1 MKKDFV
7 LQVNSSFSQQLKES
21 MDLALAAEDDDLSS
35 VDIGAIFLDA
45 LPMLEAFQ
53 AYCTKQVGPNHFRK
67 YPKYS
72 TFTRRKCP
80 FPLFVSVVFIS
91 DWCNMKDQRRLLPSF
106 TNM

>member
-21 MDLALAAEDDDLSS
+21 MDLAMAAEDDDLSS

-53 AYCTKQVGPNHFRK
+53 AYCTKQVGANHFRK
-67 YPKYS
+67 YSKY
-72 TFTRRKCP
+72 FH
-80 FPLFVSVVFIS
+80 
-91 DWCNMKDQRRLLPSF
+91 
-106 TNM
+106 